1 MTTQPFKPLAKSSLT
16 PKENLRRK
24 EVIVPSR
31 CWKDDFEVEVN
42 AHATGRYSLR
52 YIGEGQTAEADRS
65 ARYKIYVRVASAN
78 EVFVEVRCS
87 LIGGIEIENNFKRY
101 PQTEALKM
109 KPVIEKGVDAW
120 NGRFILSINDPRCGI
135 RTVPIKYGVVWT
147 SENYHYEIEVRTV
160 QAREKVAQDVV
171 FIKGSTSEWAMTHEF
186 GHCLGLPDE
195 YAAMKEIKYVKYIK
209 PDGSLDVRIDTP
221 AEKESDADDS
231 SMMSTHGSDEFL
243 PRHAWNIAIE
253 VQELLSQKLNR
264 NVKCDIQLA

>member
-1 MTTQPFKPLAKSSLT
+1 MTNIPFKPLAKSSLT
-16 PKENLRRK
+16 IKDDLRRK
-24 EVIVPSR
+24 EVKVPSR
-31 CWKDDFEVEVN
+31 CWKDDFELEVN

-52 YIGEGQTAEADRS
+52 YIGDEQTAEADRS
-65 ARYKIYVRVASAN
+65 ARYKIYVRLASTN

-101 PQTEALKM
+101 PLTEALKM
-109 KPVIEKGVDAW
+109 KPVIESGVDAW
-120 NGRFILSINDPRCGI
+120 NDRFSLSIDDPRCGI
-135 RTVPIKYGVVWT
+135 KTVPIKYGVVWT

-160 QAREKVAQDVV
+160 QEREKVAQDVV
-171 FIKGSTSEWAMTHEF
+171 YIKRSTSEWAITHEF

-195 YAAMKEIKYVKYIK
+195 YAAMKEVKFIKYIK

-221 AEKESDADDS
+221 AEKKIEAHDS
-231 SMMSTHGSDEFL
+231 SMMSTAGSDEFL

-253 VQELLSQKLNR
+253 VQELLSKKLNR